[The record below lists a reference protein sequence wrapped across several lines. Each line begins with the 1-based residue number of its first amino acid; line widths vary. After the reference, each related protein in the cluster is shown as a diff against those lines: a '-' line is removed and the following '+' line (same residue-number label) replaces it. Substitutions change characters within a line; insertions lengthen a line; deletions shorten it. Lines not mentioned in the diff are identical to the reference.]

1 MDKKI
6 KEIMDYV
13 NPKLQ
18 QYCEAQNKDIRQVS
32 ETDIISYLAD
42 DDYQKPDDWQQLLD
56 EILHMAI
63 YTPPNYTEE
72 KEVVYSGKLYMI
84 VNKGQT
90 DRIKPLF
97 DIAEVYNIELTG
109 DNISMGAFATS
120 DEDILLVK
128 NEEEARAFVCL
139 TKYFKADTYAILE
152 LEAKDAIAIYSL
164 IGAQFGF
171 EENKYYKASMKT
183 QYEFPTMENDRRKK
197 LVLKKIYKL
206 EDLYKKNN

>member
-6 KEIMDYV
+6 KEIMDYI

-42 DDYQKPDDWQQLLD
+42 DDYSKPDDWQQLLD
-56 EILHMAI
+56 EILYMAI

-152 LEAKDAIAIYSL
+152 ILSHAIPLALDDGLS
-164 IGAQFGF
+164 GF
-171 EENKYYKASMKT
+171 
-183 QYEFPTMENDRRKK
+183 
-197 LVLKKIYKL
+197 L
-206 EDLYKKNN
+206 